1 MRKLSGTAETL
12 VFRLNMGRGAFLFLR
27 TCRRTSLLKTSERKE
42 KMEKKNL
49 RIETRCVQGGYSPK
63 SGEPRQIPIVQ
74 STTFKY
80 GTSED
85 MGKLFDLEASGYFYS
100 RLQNPTCDTVAA
112 RICELEGGSA
122 AMLTS
127 SGQAANFF
135 AIFNIASSGDHV
147 VASSTIYGGTYNLF
161 SVTMKRMGVEFTF
174 VSPDATEDELRA
186 AVRDNTKAFFG
197 ETIANPA
204 LSILDIEK
212 FAKVAHEAGV
222 PLIVDNTF
230 ATPINCRPF
239 EWGADIVTH
248 STTKYM
254 DGHGSAVGGCIVD
267 SGKFD
272 WAASG
277 KFDCLCTP
285 DESYHGV
292 NYYERFGLGGA
303 FITKATAQLMR
314 DFGCCQ
320 SPQSAFLLGLGLESL
335 HLRMKRH
342 CENGLA
348 VAKFL
353 ASHPMVTWVKYPN
366 LEGDKHYDLAMK
378 YLPDGSCGVVS
389 FGVKGGRAAAEKF
402 MKNMKLG
409 AIETHVADAR
419 TCCLHPASA
428 THRQMNDEEL
438 ENAGV
443 SADLIRYS
451 CGIESAEDLIDDLR
465 CALESINE

>member
-1 MRKLSGTAETL
+1 MKD
-12 VFRLNMGRGAFLFLR
+12 
-27 TCRRTSLLKTSERKE
+27 
-42 KMEKKNL
+42 L
-49 RIETRCVQGGYSPK
+49 RIETKCVQGGYKPAN
-63 SGEPRQIPIVQ
+63 GEPRQIPIVQ

-80 GTSED
+80 ATSED

-112 RICELEGGSA
+112 RICELEGGTA

-135 AIFNIASSGDHV
+135 AVFNIASAGDHV
-147 VASSTIYGGTYNLF
+147 VASSAIYGGSYNLF
-161 SVTMKRMGVEFTF
+161 AVTMKRMGINFTF
-174 VSPDATEDELRA
+174 VSPDCTEEELNA
-186 AVRDNTKAFFG
+186 AFTPETKAVFG

-204 LSILDIEK
+204 LKVLDIEL
-212 FAKVAHEAGV
+212 FAKAAHAHGV
-222 PLIVDNTF
+222 PLIIDNTF

-277 KFDCLCTP
+277 KFPGLCTP

-292 NYYERFGLGGA
+292 NYIERFGKEGA

-314 DFGCCQ
+314 DFGCTQ
-320 SPQSAFLLGLGLESL
+320 SPQSAFILGLGLESL
-335 HLRMKRH
+335 HVRMERH
-342 CENGLA
+342 CKNGLA

-353 ASHPMVTWVKYPN
+353 KSHPKIEWVKYPN
-366 LEGDKHYDLAMK
+366 LEGDADHELAAK
-378 YLPDGSCGVVS
+378 YLPNGSCGVVS
-389 FGVKGGRAAAEKF
+389 FGVKGGRSAAEKF
-402 MKNMKLG
+402 MKSLKLG

-428 THRQMNDEEL
+428 THRQMNDDEL
-438 ENAGV
+438 RAAGV
-443 SADLIRYS
+443 SPDLVRYS
-451 CGIESAEDLIDDLR
+451 CGIENADDLIEDIAE
-465 CALESINE
+465 ALAAID